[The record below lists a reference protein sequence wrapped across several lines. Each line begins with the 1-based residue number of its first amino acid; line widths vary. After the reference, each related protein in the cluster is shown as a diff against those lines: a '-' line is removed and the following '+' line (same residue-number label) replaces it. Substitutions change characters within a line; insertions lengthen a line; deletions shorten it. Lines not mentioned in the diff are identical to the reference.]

1 MGTSDLLRHQ
11 IIRSLPL
18 LQTERIPDAAV
29 LIWEQ
34 MAAQIISIVGEGGF
48 NVALLEKF
56 DPCPVNIFP
65 GSSSTRTQH
74 RPGTRFAELKTCLE
88 RQTPEHAS
96 AANLLLL
103 ITFTDILASLIGESL
118 TTRILRLAWGYD
130 AANSAGKETK

>member
-11 IIRSLPL
+11 IIRNLPL

-48 NVALLEKF
+48 NVLYSRSLILAQSTYFLLEF
-56 DPCPVNIFP
+56 DPH
-65 GSSSTRTQH
+65 TTQTG
-74 RPGTRFAELKTCLE
+74 PRFAELKTCLE
-88 RQTPEHAS
+88 RQTPEHARE
-96 AANLLLL
+96 ANVLLL
-103 ITFTDILASLIGESL
+103 ITFTDILASLIGERL